1 MQISLKYLYLR
12 KFLYWPNGKWHWF
25 AAAICDKSF
34 NVFDWQNFESKNS
47 SLVQYTNCVSTSF
60 SKPSLDF
67 LTAHVSLNQRLA
79 WERMPIILFYVT
91 LGIGKHTCVFV
102 YYRFSF
108 ENFRIIP
115 KWYSNSLLIFIELA
129 CILIV
134 VQLLYNKNNSKTSAE
149 NTTNKK
155 QTAV

>member
-1 MQISLKYLYLR
+1 MENDTDLQLLYVISHSMYS
-12 KFLYWPNGKWHWF
+12 
-25 AAAICDKSF
+25 IDKILSR
-34 NVFDWQNFESKNS
+34 KNS

-134 VQLLYNKNNSKTSAE
+134 VQLLYNKNNSKIF
-149 NTTNKK
+149 
-155 QTAV
+155 